1 MKDKSSLLQAKAYQQ
16 SDPNAQEKKDSST
29 LGKYFLIVKVH
40 SSVKVVTGEQRIRP
54 SSPFSSS
61 FHISDFK
68 LILRV
73 SR

>member
-16 SDPNAQEKKDSST
+16 SDPNAQ
-29 LGKYFLIVKVH
+29 GKGDTGKVH
-40 SSVKVVTGEQRIRP
+40 SSVKVVTGKQRIRP
-54 SSPFSSS
+54 SSSSFSSS